1 MKFALRKNLIYP
13 FQLIIWNWL
22 RNLEVL
28 LINYLFNFGSS
39 LIYSPLM
46 FLGEF
51 ILGIFIYSY
60 QMNFLKV
67 KKSPSA
73 RFMSIKLIE
82 TDNEMNIH
90 DSQIKI
96 CFLLFIASFLDYVGF
111 MIASVFIPKFIN
123 ISQSIVFRL
132 SCILTIT
139 DALLY
144 YYILKLPILRHQ
156 FFSLII
162 TSICLIIVI
171 ITEYF
176 FQDFN
181 STLSLKDFS
190 IVLLLNILC
199 EVFGALIDVI
209 EKYLFEYNFFNPFL
223 ALGLEGMFG
232 FVLSFLCFIFP
243 NYGKDIIKVYNNN
256 SIGNNF
262 LFTFLLSLYIILSG
276 SKNTFRVVTTK
287 LYSPMARG
295 LTDYFLNPFYLT
307 LSFIIKIDF
316 FTKGEQ
322 NILYFLINLILSII
336 ISFCGCV
343 FNEFIILFFCNLE
356 HDTHHQIVQRSDMDN
371 LTDIDSSSDADIKSE
386 KKGIEKELL
395 IIDSHIAQ

>member
-1 MKFALRKNLIYP
+1 MKFALRRNLIYP

-73 RFMSIKLIE
+73 TFMSIKLIE

-90 DSQIKI
+90 DSEIKI
-96 CFLLFIASFLDYVGF
+96 YFLLFIASFLDYVGF
-111 MIASVFIPKFIN
+111 MIASAFIPNFIN

-144 YYILKLPILRHQ
+144 YYILKLPIFRHQ

-162 TSICLIIVI
+162 TSICLIL
-171 ITEYF
+171 IT
-176 FQDFN
+176 
-181 STLSLKDFS
+181 
-190 IVLLLNILC
+190 NIR
-199 EVFGALIDVI
+199 
-209 EKYLFEYNFFNPFL
+209 N
-223 ALGLEGMFG
+223 
-232 FVLSFLCFIFP
+232 
-243 NYGKDIIKVYNNN
+243 
-256 SIGNNF
+256 
-262 LFTFLLSLYIILSG
+262 
-276 SKNTFRVVTTK
+276 KN
-287 LYSPMARG
+287 L
-295 LTDYFLNPFYLT
+295 
-307 LSFIIKIDF
+307 
-316 FTKGEQ
+316 
-322 NILYFLINLILSII
+322 LINS
-336 ISFCGCV
+336 
-343 FNEFIILFFCNLE
+343 
-356 HDTHHQIVQRSDMDN
+356 
-371 LTDIDSSSDADIKSE
+371 K
-386 KKGIEKELL
+386 
-395 IIDSHIAQ
+395 